1 MVIATFFIISPSTR
15 IPPPHRNTDKPSGYF
30 PAYPCVPLSGH
41 RERFS
46 PSASATNKLIPS
58 VPVSGYLPDV
68 RPHPARPHSR
78 CLCCNG
84 SRGGSAHPLPEACGA
99 GSHFRHDGY
108 KMIPHCAETS
118 RFVVT
123 EQLLGGVIPG
133 GACGAAMNDDIF
145 HGSGGCH
152 HRAVLLS
159 EESTF
164 VRDLFL
170 TDYHRESFLN
180 HG

>member
-1 MVIATFFIISPSTR
+1 MLRKSDA
-15 IPPPHRNTDKPSGYF
+15 
-30 PAYPCVPLSGH
+30 A
-41 RERFS
+41 
-46 PSASATNKLIPS
+46 KL
-58 VPVSGYLPDV
+58 
-68 RPHPARPHSR
+68 R
-78 CLCCNG
+78 
-84 SRGGSAHPLPEACGA
+84 
-99 GSHFRHDGY
+99 
-108 KMIPHCAETS
+108 
-118 RFVVT
+118 VT
-123 EQLLGGVIPG
+123 

>member
-1 MVIATFFIISPSTR
+1 MS
-15 IPPPHRNTDKPSGYF
+15 
-30 PAYPCVPLSGH
+30 LS
-41 RERFS
+41 E
-46 PSASATNKLIPS
+46 S
-58 VPVSGYLPDV
+58 V
-68 RPHPARPHSR
+68 
-78 CLCCNG
+78 
-84 SRGGSAHPLPEACGA
+84 
-99 GSHFRHDGY
+99 
-108 KMIPHCAETS
+108 ETS
-118 RFVVT
+118 RLVVT

-180 HG
+180 QDRKSTRLNSSHIQKSRMPSSA

>member
-1 MVIATFFIISPSTR
+1 
-15 IPPPHRNTDKPSGYF
+15 
-30 PAYPCVPLSGH
+30 
-41 RERFS
+41 
-46 PSASATNKLIPS
+46 
-58 VPVSGYLPDV
+58 
-68 RPHPARPHSR
+68 
-78 CLCCNG
+78 
-84 SRGGSAHPLPEACGA
+84 
-99 GSHFRHDGY
+99 
-108 KMIPHCAETS
+108 MIPHRAETS

-164 VRDLFL
+164 FGISSSPIIIGKV
-170 TDYHRESFLN
+170 S
-180 HG
+180 